1 MAALI
6 CSVAGYCSLNPDSTG
21 NILYGLC
28 KDVIFATV
36 TEQPRKNN
44 KAAVAIALLSIVV
57 IVQGIK
63 IYLDYKD
70 KAAVQQE
77 LDVTAENLDSTLKR
91 LEEIK
96 TELDDK
102 IKQIEK
108 LGGDVAEL
116 EKARAEVDVELKS
129 VRKRNDKAIRELK
142 DRVEGYEELLVA
154 KDQEIERLQSL
165 NKELFTENKSLKTK
179 QNVLN
184 DSINQLEKN
193 KQDLQSKVA
202 IASQLKAEN
211 IAVLAM
217 NSKGKE
223 RESPFRN
230 RQIEKLKV
238 EFNLAENKVA
248 PIEGKKIMIRVTD
261 ENGQPIFNVDKGS
274 GTFMLDGK
282 EEFYTAAQEIL
293 FDNTRQKLTFVYE
306 KGSDYASGNYTVE
319 IFTDGYK
326 MGTVQFSVK

>member
-1 MAALI
+1 M
-6 CSVAGYCSLNPDSTG
+6 S
-21 NILYGLC
+21 
-28 KDVIFATV
+28 
-36 TEQPRKNN
+36 EQPRKNN
-44 KAAVAIALLSIVV
+44 KATVAIALLSIVV

-77 LDVTAENLDSTLKR
+77 LEVTSENLDSTLKR
-91 LEEIK
+91 LDEIK

-102 IKQIEK
+102 IAQIEK

-116 EKARAEVDVELKS
+116 EKARAEVEVELKS
-129 VRKRNDKAIRELK
+129 VRKRNAKAITELK
-142 DRVEGYEELLVA
+142 DRVEGYEELLLA
-154 KDQEIERLQSL
+154 KDEEIQRLQSV

-184 DSINQLEKN
+184 DSINRLAKN
-193 KQDLQSKVA
+193 KDDLQSKVN

-211 IAVLAM
+211 IAVLAL

-230 RQIEKLKV
+230 RQVEKLKV
-238 EFNLAENKVA
+238 EFNIGDNKVA
-248 PIEGKKIMIRVTD
+248 PIEGKKIMIRVVD
-261 ENGQPIFNVDKGS
+261 ENGQAIFDVDKGS
-274 GTFMLDGK
+274 GTFMLDGQ
-282 EEFYTAAQEIL
+282 EQFYTAAQEIL
-293 FDNTRQKLTFVYE
+293 FDNTKQKLTFVYE

-319 IFTDGYK
+319 IFADGYK
-326 MGTVQFSVK
+326 MGTAQFSVK

>member
-1 MAALI
+1 M
-6 CSVAGYCSLNPDSTG
+6 SESP
-21 NILYGLC
+21 
-28 KDVIFATV
+28 K
-36 TEQPRKNN
+36 KNN

-57 IVQGIK
+57 IVQGVK

-77 LDVTAENLDSTLKR
+77 LDVTTENLDSTLKR
-91 LEEIK
+91 LDEIK

-102 IKQIEK
+102 IAQIEK

-116 EKARAEVDVELKS
+116 EKARAEVEVELKS

-142 DRVEGYEELLVA
+142 DRVEGYEELLLA
-154 KDQEIERLQSL
+154 KDAEIEKLQSL
-165 NKELFTENKSLKTK
+165 NKELFSENRTLKTK

-184 DSINQLEKN
+184 DSINRLSKN
-193 KQDLQSKVA
+193 KDDLQSKVN

-211 IAVLAM
+211 IAVLAL

-223 RESPFRN
+223 RESPFRS
-230 RQIEKLKV
+230 RQVEKLKV

-248 PIEGKKIMIRVTD
+248 PIEGKKIMIRVVD

-293 FDNTRQKLTFVYE
+293 FDNTKQKLTFIYE

-319 IFTDGYK
+319 IFADGYK
-326 MGTVQFSVK
+326 MGSVQFSVK

>member
-1 MAALI
+1 LFGV
-6 CSVAGYCSLNPDSTG
+6 SVFFRGFCE
-21 NILYGLC
+21 
-28 KDVIFATV
+28 KQKIFVSET
-36 TEQPRKNN
+36 PKKNN
-44 KAAVAIALLSIVV
+44 RAAIAIAILSIVV

-70 KAAVQQE
+70 KAAVRQE
-77 LDVTAENLDSTLKR
+77 LEVTTENLDSTMKR
-91 LEEIK
+91 LEEIR

-102 IKQIEK
+102 IGQIEK

-116 EKARAEVDVELKS
+116 EKARAEVEVELKS
-129 VRKRNDKAIRELK
+129 VRKRNDKAIRELR
-142 DRVEGYEELLVA
+142 DRVEGYEELLLA
-154 KDQEIERLQSL
+154 KDAEIEKLQSL
-165 NKELFTENKSLKTK
+165 NKELFTENKTLKTK

-184 DSINQLEKN
+184 DSINRLAKN
-193 KQDLQSKVA
+193 TDDLQSKVA

-211 IAVLAM
+211 IAVAAL

-230 RQIEKLKV
+230 RQVEKLKV
-238 EFNLAENKVA
+238 EFNIAENKVA
-248 PIEGKKIMIRVTD
+248 PIEGKKIMIRVVD

-282 EEFYTAAQEIL
+282 EEFYTSAQEIL
-293 FDNTRQKLTFVYE
+293 FDNTKQKLTFVYE

-326 MGTVQFSVK
+326 MGTAQFSVK